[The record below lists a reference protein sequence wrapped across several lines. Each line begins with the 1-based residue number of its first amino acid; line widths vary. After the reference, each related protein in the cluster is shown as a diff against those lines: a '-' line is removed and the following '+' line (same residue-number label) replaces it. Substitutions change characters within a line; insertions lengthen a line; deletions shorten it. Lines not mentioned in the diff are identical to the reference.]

1 MAVDFTQDNLAL
13 TVSTPLGQDTLL
25 LTRVRG
31 EERLSGLFRFT
42 LDMTSEDSNLD
53 FDSIVGQNA
62 TVTLELATG
71 TKRYFNGIVG
81 RFVQAGRDVRC
92 TTYYAE
98 LYPWLWLLTMTRD
111 CRIFQNQSVP
121 TIIESIFSE
130 LGFTD
135 YKNALS
141 ATYTARDYC
150 VQYQESAYDFVS
162 RLMEDEGIFY
172 FFEHEEGKHTLVLAD
187 DADAHANC
195 PGQATVR
202 WANCFPSRHHEDV
215 ITHCTLAQQVIP
227 NAYALDDF
235 NFETPSTDLLV
246 TAQSAA
252 GQRRLY
258 DYPGGFTKR
267 ETGEQMANK
276 RLEAR
281 ELPQKLLRGDGFC
294 STFAAGYTFTL
305 SGHNRND
312 VNGAY
317 VLRWVSHT
325 ATPERYA
332 NSFEAFPT
340 TVPFRPPQ
348 VTTKPVI
355 VGSQTALVV
364 GKKGEEI
371 WTDKYGRVKVQF
383 PWDQKGKND
392 ENSSCWVRVAQG
404 WAGKGWGTLFVPRI
418 GTEVIVS
425 FLEGDPD
432 RPIITGMVYNAQQT
446 VPYVLPDEQNKS
458 TIKTRSTKQGQA
470 GNEIRFDDAKDAEEL
485 FVHAQKDLKLD
496 VENDYQLDVKAGNET
511 HQVKGTRDL
520 TVNGNE
526 THVNQAGHTHQVS
539 GDCIL
544 KVKGNLTIEAQGE
557 VTIKG
562 SMIKLN

>member
-13 TVSTPLGQDTLL
+13 TVSTPLGQDALL

-31 EERLSGLFRFT
+31 EERLSGLFCFT
-42 LDMTSEDSNLD
+42 LEMTSEDSNLD

-121 TIIESIFSE
+121 DIIESIFSE

-202 WANCFPSRHHEDV
+202 WASWFPSRPNEDI

-246 TAQSAA
+246 TAQSAE

-281 ELPQKLLRGDGFC
+281 ELPQKLLRGNGFC

-305 SGHNRND
+305 SGHNRDD

-340 TVPFRPPQ
+340 SVPFRPPPGDHQTGDRRFSNRPRGGQKRRGHLDRQ
-348 VTTKPVI
+348 VRPRQGAVSLGPEGQKRREQLLLGAGSTG
-355 VGSQTALVV
+355 VG
-364 GKKGEEI
+364 GKRMGHAI
-371 WTDKYGRVKVQF
+371 C
-383 PWDQKGKND
+383 P
-392 ENSSCWVRVAQG
+392 
-404 WAGKGWGTLFVPRI
+404 
-418 GTEVIVS
+418 
-425 FLEGDPD
+425 PD
-432 RPIITGMVYNAQQT
+432 RYGGGR
-446 VPYVLPDEQNKS
+446 EFS
-458 TIKTRSTKQGQA
+458 RRRSRPAHHHRHG
-470 GNEIRFDDAKDAEEL
+470 
-485 FVHAQKDLKLD
+485 V
-496 VENDYQLDVKAGNET
+496 
-511 HQVKGTRDL
+511 
-520 TVNGNE
+520 
-526 THVNQAGHTHQVS
+526 
-539 GDCIL
+539 
-544 KVKGNLTIEAQGE
+544 
-557 VTIKG
+557 
-562 SMIKLN
+562 